1 MNSGI
6 RVLKYIVTVICHECD
21 LLVQISMGSGY
32 MNEKKCYCIAGQCSP
47 RENALEPLNVE
58 TPRDSKLW
66 LTVAVDLVVRG
77 IKEPVRLVLETQV
90 KVFPASE
97 RFWSISRR
105 PLIQQFTLNLK
116 EVSNKCS
123 VCQVLLLRWIVYLK
137 K

>member
-1 MNSGI
+1 
-6 RVLKYIVTVICHECD
+6 
-21 LLVQISMGSGY
+21 MGSGCL
-32 MNEKKCYCIAGQCSP
+32 NEKKCYCITGQCSP

-66 LTVAVDLVVRG
+66 LTIAVDLVVRG

-90 KVFPASE
+90 KVFPSSE

-116 EVSNKCS
+116 EVSVKYFFVNIA
-123 VCQVLLLRWIVYLK
+123 QL
-137 K
+137 